1 MPTAPEHGPEAAPAG
16 TRTDAPERRTRIL
29 LVCSSG
35 GHLLQLYR
43 LKPWWVRHDR
53 AWVCFEMPDSTSM
66 LAGEQVSWAY
76 HPTTR
81 NIPNLL
87 RNLWLAWRV
96 LRRERPDVIVSSGA
110 GVAIPFFLL
119 GRLLRVKTV
128 YIEVYDRIDL
138 ATVTGKVCYPLSN
151 LFLLQWEEQRRFYPR
166 GKVIGRLL

>member
-81 NIPNLL
+81 NIPNLIRNTGLAVTFLKFCSPTKENSRLPAEELVRL
-87 RNLWLAWRV
+87 RNRASRNGTATSRV
-96 LRRERPDVIVSSGA
+96 M
-110 GVAIPFFLL
+110 
-119 GRLLRVKTV
+119 
-128 YIEVYDRIDL
+128 
-138 ATVTGKVCYPLSN
+138 
-151 LFLLQWEEQRRFYPR
+151 
-166 GKVIGRLL
+166 